1 MATATTTQQTATDTT
16 MTGTVKKSETDS
28 RTVEDSRIIEQANE
42 IAELK
47 AQIALLMNM
56 QKASAQTTTVE
67 SAPKKKKNVTII
79 NLFAGGLTVKG
90 NSYYHFD
97 KQFDKRAF
105 SEAEATAIVNN
116 MPNAAREGI
125 FYITDAQF
133 VEDNDLSD
141 AYENMIDDVKMK
153 TILSLDANSVLVLYK
168 NASEAQKTI
177 IENMIV
183 NGRLNGEPLD
193 ANVLVELGKI
203 TGKNYMEIETMDKE
217 G

>member
-1 MATATTTQQTATDTT
+1 MATATTKKTTTATTT
-16 MTGTVKKSETDS
+16 TSTTEKPETDS
-28 RTVEDSRIIEQANE
+28 RIAEQANE

-47 AQIALLMNM
+47 AQIALLTKA
-56 QKASAQTTTVE
+56 QKASTQTTTVE
-67 SAPKKKKNVTII
+67 STPKKKKNVTII

-183 NGRLNGEPLD
+183 NGRLNGEALD
-193 ANVLVELGKI
+193 ANILVELGKI

>member
-1 MATATTTQQTATDTT
+1 MATATTKKTTTATTAT
-16 MTGTVKKSETDS
+16 STIEKPET
-28 RTVEDSRIIEQANE
+28 DSRIIEQANE

-56 QKASAQTTTVE
+56 QKASTQTTTVE
-67 SAPKKKKNVTII
+67 STPKKKKNVTII

>member
-1 MATATTTQQTATDTT
+1 MATATTKKTTTATTT
-16 MTGTVKKSETDS
+16 TSTIEKPETDS
-28 RTVEDSRIIEQANE
+28 RIAEQANE

-47 AQIALLMNM
+47 AQIALLMKA
-56 QKASAQTTTVE
+56 QKASTQTTTVE
-67 SAPKKKKNVTII
+67 STPKKKKNVTII

-168 NASEAQKTI
+168 NASEAQKKI

-183 NGRLNGEPLD
+183 NGRLNGEALD
-193 ANVLVELGKI
+193 ANILVELGKI

>member
-1 MATATTTQQTATDTT
+1 MATATTKKTTTATTT
-16 MTGTVKKSETDS
+16 TSTTEKPETDS
-28 RTVEDSRIIEQANE
+28 RIAEQANE

-47 AQIALLMNM
+47 AQIALLMKA
-56 QKASAQTTTVE
+56 QKAPTQTATVE
-67 SAPKKKKNVTII
+67 STPKKKKNVTII

-183 NGRLNGEPLD
+183 NGRLNGEALD
-193 ANVLVELGKI
+193 ANILVELGKI

>member
-1 MATATTTQQTATDTT
+1 MATATTKKTTTATTT
-16 MTGTVKKSETDS
+16 TSTTEKPETDS
-28 RTVEDSRIIEQANE
+28 RIAEQANE

-47 AQIALLMNM
+47 AQIALLMKA
-56 QKASAQTTTVE
+56 QKASTQTAAVE
-67 SAPKKKKNVTII
+67 PTPKKKKSITII

-183 NGRLNGEPLD
+183 NGRLNGESLD

-203 TGKNYMEIETMDKE
+203 TGKNYMEIDTMDKE

>member
-1 MATATTTQQTATDTT
+1 MATATTKKTTTVTTTTNATE
-16 MTGTVKKSETDS
+16 KPET
-28 RTVEDSRIIEQANE
+28 DSRIIEQANE

-56 QKASAQTTTVE
+56 QKASTQTVAVE
-67 SAPKKKKNVTII
+67 PTPKKKKSITII

-183 NGRLNGEPLD
+183 NGRLNGEALD

>member
-1 MATATTTQQTATDTT
+1 MATATTKKTTTATTT
-16 MTGTVKKSETDS
+16 TSTTEKPETDS
-28 RTVEDSRIIEQANE
+28 RIAEQANE

-47 AQIALLMNM
+47 AQIALLMKA
-56 QKASAQTTTVE
+56 QKASTQTATVE
-67 SAPKKKKNVTII
+67 STPKKKKSITII

-125 FYITDAQF
+125 LYITNAQF

-203 TGKNYMEIETMDKE
+203 TGKNYMEIDTMDKE

>member
-1 MATATTTQQTATDTT
+1 MATATTKKTT
-16 MTGTVKKSETDS
+16 TTTSTTEKPET
-28 RTVEDSRIIEQANE
+28 DSRIIEQANE

-56 QKASAQTTTVE
+56 QKASTQTTTVE
-67 SAPKKKKNVTII
+67 PTPKKKKSVTII

-183 NGRLNGEPLD
+183 NGRLNGEALD

-203 TGKNYMEIETMDKE
+203 TGKNYMEIDTMDKE

>member
-1 MATATTTQQTATDTT
+1 MATATTKKTTTATTAT
-16 MTGTVKKSETDS
+16 STIEKPETDS
-28 RTVEDSRIIEQANE
+28 RIAEQANE

-47 AQIALLMNM
+47 AQIALLMKA
-56 QKASAQTTTVE
+56 QKASAQTVAIE
-67 SAPKKKKNVTII
+67 STPKKKKSITII

-183 NGRLNGEPLD
+183 NGRLNGEALD

>member
-1 MATATTTQQTATDTT
+1 MATATTKKTTTATTT
-16 MTGTVKKSETDS
+16 TSTIEKPETDS
-28 RTVEDSRIIEQANE
+28 RIAEQANE

-47 AQIALLMNM
+47 AQIALLMKA
-56 QKASAQTTTVE
+56 QKASAQTSTVE
-67 SAPKKKKNVTII
+67 SAPKKKKSITII

-183 NGRLNGEPLD
+183 NGRLNGEALD

>member
-1 MATATTTQQTATDTT
+1 MATATTKKTTTATTAT
-16 MTGTVKKSETDS
+16 STIEKPETDS
-28 RTVEDSRIIEQANE
+28 RIAEQANE

-47 AQIALLMNM
+47 AQIALLMKA
-56 QKASAQTTTVE
+56 QKASTQTVAVE
-67 SAPKKKKNVTII
+67 PTPKKKKSITII

-183 NGRLNGEPLD
+183 NGRLNGESLD

-203 TGKNYMEIETMDKE
+203 TGKKYMEIDTMDKE

>member
-1 MATATTTQQTATDTT
+1 MATATTKKTTTATTAT
-16 MTGTVKKSETDS
+16 STIEKPEI
-28 RTVEDSRIIEQANE
+28 DSRIVEQANE

-56 QKASAQTTTVE
+56 QKASAQTAPVE
-67 SAPKKKKNVTII
+67 PTPKKKKNVTII
-79 NLFAGGLTVKG
+79 NLFAGGLTVRG

-183 NGRLNGEPLD
+183 NGRLNGEALD

>member
-1 MATATTTQQTATDTT
+1 MVFS
-16 MTGTVKKSETDS
+16 GGKEFSGKPKSISSLLLSIASSKLT
-28 RTVEDSRIIEQANE
+28 RANE

-47 AQIALLMNM
+47 AQIALLMKA
-56 QKASAQTTTVE
+56 QKASTQTTTVE
-67 SAPKKKKNVTII
+67 STPKKKKNVTII

-203 TGKNYMEIETMDKE
+203 TGKNYMEIDTMDKE

>member
-1 MATATTTQQTATDTT
+1 MATATTKKTTTATTT
-16 MTGTVKKSETDS
+16 TCTTEKPETDS
-28 RTVEDSRIIEQANE
+28 RIAEQANE

-47 AQIALLMNM
+47 AQIALLMKA
-56 QKASAQTTTVE
+56 QKASIQTTTVE
-67 SAPKKKKNVTII
+67 STPKKKKNVTII

-183 NGRLNGEPLD
+183 NGRLNGEALD

-203 TGKNYMEIETMDKE
+203 TGKNYMEIDTMDKE

>member
-1 MATATTTQQTATDTT
+1 MATATTKKTTTATTAT
-16 MTGTVKKSETDS
+16 STIEKPETDS
-28 RTVEDSRIIEQANE
+28 RIAEQANE

-47 AQIALLMNM
+47 AQIALLIKA
-56 QKASAQTTTVE
+56 QKASTQTVAVE
-67 SAPKKKKNVTII
+67 PMPKKKKSITII

-203 TGKNYMEIETMDKE
+203 TGKNYMEIDTMDKE

>member
-1 MATATTTQQTATDTT
+1 MATATTKKTTTATTAT
-16 MTGTVKKSETDS
+16 STIEKPETDS
-28 RTVEDSRIIEQANE
+28 RIAEQANE

-47 AQIALLMNM
+47 AQIALLMKA
-56 QKASAQTTTVE
+56 QKASTQATTVE

-183 NGRLNGEPLD
+183 NGRLNGESLD

-203 TGKNYMEIETMDKE
+203 TGKNYMEIDTMDKE

>member
-1 MATATTTQQTATDTT
+1 MATATTKKTTTATTT
-16 MTGTVKKSETDS
+16 TSTTEKPETDS
-28 RTVEDSRIIEQANE
+28 RIAEQANE

-47 AQIALLMNM
+47 AQIALLMKA
-56 QKASAQTTTVE
+56 QKASTQTTTVE
-67 SAPKKKKNVTII
+67 PTPKKKKNVTII

-183 NGRLNGEPLD
+183 NGRLNGEALD
-193 ANVLVELGKI
+193 ANILVELGKI

>member
-1 MATATTTQQTATDTT
+1 MATATTKKTTTATTAT
-16 MTGTVKKSETDS
+16 STIEKPET
-28 RTVEDSRIIEQANE
+28 DSRIIEQANE

-47 AQIALLMNM
+47 AQIALLMKA
-56 QKASAQTTTVE
+56 QKASTQTVAVE
-67 SAPKKKKNVTII
+67 PTPKKKKNVTII

-203 TGKNYMEIETMDKE
+203 TGKNYMEIDTMDKE

>member
-1 MATATTTQQTATDTT
+1 MATATTKKTT
-16 MTGTVKKSETDS
+16 TTSTTEKPETDS
-28 RTVEDSRIIEQANE
+28 RIAEQANE

-47 AQIALLMNM
+47 AQIALLMKA
-56 QKASAQTTTVE
+56 QKASTQTVAVE
-67 SAPKKKKNVTII
+67 PTPKKKKNVTII

-183 NGRLNGEPLD
+183 NGRLNGESLD

-203 TGKNYMEIETMDKE
+203 TGKNYMEIDTMDKE

>member
-1 MATATTTQQTATDTT
+1 MATATTKKTTTATTAT
-16 MTGTVKKSETDS
+16 STIEKPETDS
-28 RTVEDSRIIEQANE
+28 RIAEQANE

-47 AQIALLMNM
+47 AQIALLMKA
-56 QKASAQTTTVE
+56 QKASTQTVAVE
-67 SAPKKKKNVTII
+67 PTSKKKKSITII

-183 NGRLNGEPLD
+183 NGRLNGEALD
-193 ANVLVELGKI
+193 ANILVELGKI

>member
-1 MATATTTQQTATDTT
+1 MATATTTKKTATDTT
-16 MTGTVKKSETDS
+16 ITGSAKKSETDS
-28 RTVEDSRIIEQANE
+28 RIVEDSRIIEQANE

-56 QKASAQTTTVE
+56 QKASTQTTTVE
-67 SAPKKKKNVTII
+67 STPKKKKNVTII

-183 NGRLNGEPLD
+183 NGRLNGEALD

>member
-1 MATATTTQQTATDTT
+1 MATATTKKTTTATTAT
-16 MTGTVKKSETDS
+16 STIEKPETDS
-28 RTVEDSRIIEQANE
+28 RIAEQANE

-56 QKASAQTTTVE
+56 QKASAQTATVE

-183 NGRLNGEPLD
+183 NGRLNGEALD

>member
-1 MATATTTQQTATDTT
+1 MATATTKKTTTATTT
-16 MTGTVKKSETDS
+16 TSTTEKPETDL
-28 RTVEDSRIIEQANE
+28 RIAEQANE

-47 AQIALLMNM
+47 AQIALLMKA
-56 QKASAQTTTVE
+56 QKASTQTTTVE
-67 SAPKKKKNVTII
+67 STLKKKKNVTII

-183 NGRLNGEPLD
+183 NGRLNGESLD

-203 TGKNYMEIETMDKE
+203 TGKNYMEIDTMDKE

>member
-1 MATATTTQQTATDTT
+1 MATATTKKTTTATTAT
-16 MTGTVKKSETDS
+16 STIEKPETDS
-28 RTVEDSRIIEQANE
+28 RIAEQANE

-47 AQIALLMNM
+47 AQIALLMKA
-56 QKASAQTTTVE
+56 QKASTQTVAVE
-67 SAPKKKKNVTII
+67 PTPKKKKNVTII

-97 KQFDKRAF
+97 KQFDKRSF
-105 SEAEATAIVNN
+105 TEAEATAIVNN

-183 NGRLNGEPLD
+183 NGRLNGEALD
-193 ANVLVELGKI
+193 ANILVELGKI

>member
-1 MATATTTQQTATDTT
+1 MATATTKKTT
-16 MTGTVKKSETDS
+16 TTTSTTEKPETDS
-28 RTVEDSRIIEQANE
+28 RIAEQANE

-56 QKASAQTTTVE
+56 QKAAAQTDTVE
-67 SAPKKKKNVTII
+67 SAPKKKKSITII

>member
-1 MATATTTQQTATDTT
+1 MATATTKKTTTATTAT
-16 MTGTVKKSETDS
+16 STIEKPETDS
-28 RTVEDSRIIEQANE
+28 RIAEQANE

-47 AQIALLMNM
+47 AQIALLMKA
-56 QKASAQTTTVE
+56 QKASTQATTVE
-67 SAPKKKKNVTII
+67 STPKKKKNVTII

-183 NGRLNGEPLD
+183 NGRLNGESLD

-203 TGKNYMEIETMDKE
+203 TGKNYMEIDTMDKE

>member
-1 MATATTTQQTATDTT
+1 
-16 MTGTVKKSETDS
+16 
-28 RTVEDSRIIEQANE
+28 
-42 IAELK
+42 
-47 AQIALLMNM
+47 
-56 QKASAQTTTVE
+56 
-67 SAPKKKKNVTII
+67 
-79 NLFAGGLTVKG
+79 
-90 NSYYHFD
+90 
-97 KQFDKRAF
+97 
-105 SEAEATAIVNN
+105 

-168 NASEAQKTI
+168 NASEAQKAI

-183 NGRLNGEPLD
+183 NGRLNGEALD

>member
-1 MATATTTQQTATDTT
+1 MATATTKKTTTATTAT
-16 MTGTVKKSETDS
+16 STIEKPETDS
-28 RTVEDSRIIEQANE
+28 RIAEQANE

-47 AQIALLMNM
+47 AQIALLMKA
-56 QKASAQTTTVE
+56 QKASTQTVAVE
-67 SAPKKKKNVTII
+67 PTPKKKSITII

-183 NGRLNGEPLD
+183 NGRLNGESLD

-203 TGKNYMEIETMDKE
+203 TGKNYMEIDTMDKE

>member
-1 MATATTTQQTATDTT
+1 MATATTKKTTTVTTTTNATE
-16 MTGTVKKSETDS
+16 KPETDS
-28 RTVEDSRIIEQANE
+28 RIAEQANE

-47 AQIALLMNM
+47 AQIALLMKA
-56 QKASAQTTTVE
+56 QKASVQTATVE
-67 SAPKKKKNVTII
+67 PTPKKKKSITII

-183 NGRLNGEPLD
+183 NGRLNGEALD

>member
-1 MATATTTQQTATDTT
+1 MATATTKKTTTATTAT
-16 MTGTVKKSETDS
+16 STIEKPETDS
-28 RTVEDSRIIEQANE
+28 RIAEQANE

-47 AQIALLMNM
+47 AQIALLMKV
-56 QKASAQTTTVE
+56 QKASTQATTVE

-183 NGRLNGEPLD
+183 NGRLNGEALD

>member
-1 MATATTTQQTATDTT
+1 MATATTKKTTTATTIA
-16 MTGTVKKSETDS
+16 GTVKKSETDS
-28 RTVEDSRIIEQANE
+28 RIVEDSRIIEQANE

-56 QKASAQTTTVE
+56 QKASAQTATVE

-183 NGRLNGEPLD
+183 NGRLNGEALD
-193 ANVLVELGKI
+193 ANILVELGKI

>member
-1 MATATTTQQTATDTT
+1 MATATTKKTTTATTT
-16 MTGTVKKSETDS
+16 TCTTEKPETDS
-28 RTVEDSRIIEQANE
+28 RIAEQANE

-47 AQIALLMNM
+47 AQIALLMKA
-56 QKASAQTTTVE
+56 QKASTQTTAVE
-67 SAPKKKKNVTII
+67 STPKKKKNVTII

-183 NGRLNGEPLD
+183 NGRLNGEALD
-193 ANVLVELGKI
+193 ANILVELGKI

>member
-1 MATATTTQQTATDTT
+1 MATATTKKTTTATTT
-16 MTGTVKKSETDS
+16 TSTTEKPETDS
-28 RTVEDSRIIEQANE
+28 RIAEQANE

-47 AQIALLMNM
+47 AQIALLMKA
-56 QKASAQTTTVE
+56 QKASTQTTAVE
-67 SAPKKKKNVTII
+67 PTPKKKKNVTII

-183 NGRLNGEPLD
+183 NGRLNGEALD
-193 ANVLVELGKI
+193 ANILVELGKI

>member
-1 MATATTTQQTATDTT
+1 MATATTKKTTTATTT
-16 MTGTVKKSETDS
+16 TSTTEKPETDS
-28 RTVEDSRIIEQANE
+28 RIAEQANE

-47 AQIALLMNM
+47 AQIALLMKA
-56 QKASAQTTTVE
+56 QKSSTQTTTVE
-67 SAPKKKKNVTII
+67 STPKKKKNVTII

-183 NGRLNGEPLD
+183 NGRLNGEALD
-193 ANVLVELGKI
+193 ANILVELGKI

>member
-1 MATATTTQQTATDTT
+1 MATATTKKTTTATTAT
-16 MTGTVKKSETDS
+16 STIEKPETDS
-28 RTVEDSRIIEQANE
+28 RIAEQANE

-47 AQIALLMNM
+47 AQIALLMKA
-56 QKASAQTTTVE
+56 QKASTQTTTVE
-67 SAPKKKKNVTII
+67 STPKKKKNVTII

-183 NGRLNGEPLD
+183 NGRLNGEALD
-193 ANVLVELGKI
+193 ANVVVELGKI

>member
-1 MATATTTQQTATDTT
+1 MATATTKKTT
-16 MTGTVKKSETDS
+16 TTSTTEKPETDS
-28 RTVEDSRIIEQANE
+28 RIAEQANE

-47 AQIALLMNM
+47 AQIALLMKA
-56 QKASAQTTTVE
+56 QKASTQTTTVE
-67 SAPKKKKNVTII
+67 STPKKKKNVTII

-153 TILSLDANSVLVLYK
+153 AILSLDANSVLVLYK

-183 NGRLNGEPLD
+183 NGRLNGEALD
-193 ANVLVELGKI
+193 ANILVELGKI

>member
-1 MATATTTQQTATDTT
+1 MATATTKKTTTATTT
-16 MTGTVKKSETDS
+16 TSTTEKPETDS
-28 RTVEDSRIIEQANE
+28 RIAEQANE

-47 AQIALLMNM
+47 AQIALLMKA
-56 QKASAQTTTVE
+56 QKASTQTTTAE
-67 SAPKKKKNVTII
+67 STPKKKKNVTII

-168 NASEAQKTI
+168 SASEAQKTI

-183 NGRLNGEPLD
+183 NGRLNGEALD
-193 ANVLVELGKI
+193 ANILVELGKI

>member
-1 MATATTTQQTATDTT
+1 MATATTTKKTTTDTT
-16 MTGTVKKSETDS
+16 ITGTVKKSETDS
-28 RTVEDSRIIEQANE
+28 RNVEDSRIIEQANE

-47 AQIALLMNM
+47 AQIALLMKA
-56 QKASAQTTTVE
+56 QKASAQAATVE

-183 NGRLNGEPLD
+183 NGRLNGEALD

-203 TGKNYMEIETMDKE
+203 TGKNYMEIDTMDKE

>member
-1 MATATTTQQTATDTT
+1 MATATTKKTTTATTAT
-16 MTGTVKKSETDS
+16 STIEKPETDLK
-28 RTVEDSRIIEQANE
+28 IAEQANE

-47 AQIALLMNM
+47 AQIALLMKA
-56 QKASAQTTTVE
+56 QKVSTQTVAVE
-67 SAPKKKKNVTII
+67 PTPKKKKSITII

-183 NGRLNGEPLD
+183 NGRLNGESLD

-203 TGKNYMEIETMDKE
+203 TGKNYMEIDTMDKE